1 MDRRRRLAIIVILV
15 FGVLLIGA
23 VIAYLFF
30 GGGLVALGLAQ
41 ATETPIPPPT
51 ATPLPD
57 GVASPTPSFTAV
69 PDVEFVEVVVSL
81 QTIQQERGYQMT
93 EAEVAI
99 ELRLASE
106 VDSNVITDIN
116 DVIGKFT
123 RRKIYQGETLTHDA
137 FVDDLTQVGREEYGP
152 SSLIPQGF
160 VAMAVPVDRLGSVGY
175 GVEAGDSIDILVSFI
190 LLPVDEQFQ
199 TRLPNK
205 ATFYIVTQED
215 VVDEVTGETVTRTI
229 RKPYTITPYG
239 RFEALPTGDTA
250 FVQPSEELARG
261 THIAFVIQNAR
272 VIEVGP
278 WIPPS
283 PALVP
288 TATPNPESE
297 EGEQGPSEEEVSLD
311 QLAGRIQQVL
321 DGLAGPPYNNTI
333 LVALPPQQQVFL
345 KYAVETQ
352 SVIDFALRANNDN
365 QFYPVE
371 NISLDYVLE
380 RFNVEIPPNFTYV
393 VDTDGFIFDGY
404 QSEEQLTILEIQ
416 EGQGATID
424 AEAGVED
431 DASAGGQ

>member
-30 GGGLVALGLAQ
+30 GNGLVALGLAQ
-41 ATETPIPPPT
+41 ATETPIPAPT
-51 ATPLPD
+51 ATPLPE
-57 GVASPTPSFTAV
+57 GVPSPTPFVTAEA
-69 PDVEFVEVVVSL
+69 DVEYLEVVVSL

-93 EAEVAI
+93 EAEVTT

-116 DVIGKFT
+116 DVIGMFT
-123 RRKIYQGETLTHDA
+123 RRKIYQGETLTYDA

-175 GVEAGDSIDILVSFI
+175 GVEAGDSIDILVSFV

-215 VVDEVTGETVTRTI
+215 VVDELTGETVTRTS
-229 RKPYTITPYG
+229 RQPYSISPYG

-250 FVQPSEELARG
+250 FVQPSEELSRG

-288 TATPNPESE
+288 TATPDPDAEDAGQSD
-297 EGEQGPSEEEVSLD
+297 EEVSLD
-311 QLAGRIQQVL
+311 QLAGRVQQVL
-321 DGLAGPPYNNTI
+321 DSLAGPPYNNTI

-345 KYAVETQ
+345 KYAVETE
-352 SVIDFALRANNDN
+352 SVIDFALRADNDN

-380 RFNVEIPPNFTYV
+380 RFNVEIPPNFTYI

-404 QSEEQLTILEIQ
+404 QSEEELTILTIQ
-416 EGQGATID
+416 EGEGATID
-424 AEAGVED
+424 AA
-431 DASAGGQ
+431 ASENGGSAEGDQ